1 MTSERIERR
10 KRRSQDFAEALTC
23 LLEATCRRA
32 RLKSLVLSDRAGL
45 VVAGV
50 GPSSECDELAAWAP
64 LVVERG
70 ATAGNAPELFALRVP
85 PLDAY
90 LCTASAGYAHTAAL
104 SEAAEGCARILA
116 PLAASRKTRAVEAA
130 VAP

>member
-1 MTSERIERR
+1 MSERIERR
-10 KRRSQDFAEALTC
+10 QRRSQDFGEALTW

-32 RLKSLVLSDRAGL
+32 RLRSLVLSDRAGL

-50 GPSSECDELAAWAP
+50 GPSNECDEMAAWAP
-64 LVVERG
+64 LVAERG
-70 ATAGNAPELFALRVP
+70 AVASNAPELFALRVA

-90 LCTASAGYAHTAAL
+90 LCTASAGRAHTAAL
-104 SEAAEGCARILA
+104 SEAAAGCARILA
-116 PLAASRKTRAVEAA
+116 PLTASRNEGAVEAA